1 MKFESTPNPNAVK
14 CLLDN
19 PSTEGTIRSYFNA
32 DQAKSDPLA
41 QRLFAIQGVTNLL
54 ITPAWITV
62 NKAPDAQWAPIKRAV
77 TNVLADASLQ

>member
-14 CLLDN
+14 CLLDH
-19 PSTEGTIRSYFNA
+19 PAADGPIRSYFNA
-32 DQAKSDPLA
+32 DQAGSDPLA

-62 NKAPDAQWAPIKRAV
+62 NKTPDASWAPIKRAV
-77 TNVLADASLQ
+77 RAVLADASLQ